1 MDEPTILIV
10 GTLDTKAPELS
21 YLHSQIKNDGRC
33 RVKVLDV
40 GWKESYQ
47 GHDSIPKDIISRPSA
62 LKNIQADSR
71 GDLIAKTIE
80 AVVPVVEDLVKDA
93 QIQGIVSAGGSC
105 GTSVATAIMRRS
117 CPVGFPKLMVS
128 TVASGDVK
136 YYVEDTDVTMM
147 YSVVDI
153 AGLNSVLKQVLGNA
167 AGAIV
172 GMTRAYAARIRTKA
186 ASESGDGKKRI
197 AITMFGVTT
206 PCVDK
211 IRQLLGESEQYGVPM
226 VFHATGAGG
235 QAMER
240 LVREGQIDAL
250 IDLTTTEIADALFGG
265 VFSAGLQRL
274 EAAAKKGIPQVLS
287 VGATDMINFGPMDTV
302 PAKHRNRNLVQH
314 NPAVTLLRTNFDECR
329 QIGEFIAR
337 KLKSS
342 ATSTERVKVLLP
354 VGGVSMLD
362 RPGQPFFD
370 ADADEALFKAIDKG
384 LDGTGIEVQ
393 RVDHNVNDDA
403 FASLLVEQ
411 LKIVM
416 SN

>member
-1 MDEPTILIV
+1 MENPTILVV

-21 YLHSQIKNDGRC
+21 YLCSQIRNEGRC
-33 RVKVLDV
+33 RIKVLDV
-40 GWKESYQ
+40 GWKGSDQ
-47 GHDSIPKDIISRPSA
+47 DDHSIPKDTILRPSA
-62 LKNIQADSR
+62 LDNLQADSR
-71 GDLIAKTIE
+71 GDLIANTIE
-80 AVVPVVEDLVKDA
+80 AVVPVVENLVQNA

-105 GTSVATAIMRRS
+105 GTSIATAIMRRS
-117 CPVGFPKLMVS
+117 CPIGFPKMMVS
-128 TVASGDVK
+128 TTASGNVK
-136 YYVEDTDVTMM
+136 HYVEDTDVTMC

-153 AGLNSVLKQVLGNA
+153 AGLNSVLKQVLENA

-172 GMTRAYAARIRTKA
+172 GMTLAYAARIENRL
-186 ASESGDGKKRI
+186 ASGIDGGKKKI

-206 PCVDK
+206 KCVDK
-211 IRQLLGESEQYGVPM
+211 IRQLLDESDQYEIY
-226 VFHATGAGG
+226 VFHATGSGG
-235 QAMER
+235 NAMER
-240 LVREGQIDAL
+240 LIKEGQIDAV

-287 VGATDMINFGPMDTV
+287 VGATDMVNFGPMDTV
-302 PAKHRNRNLVQH
+302 PAKHRDRNLVQH
-314 NPAVTLLRTNFDECR
+314 NPAVTLLRTNVDECR
-329 QIGEFIAR
+329 QIGDFIAE

-342 ATSTERVKVLLP
+342 ATQTERVKVVLP

-370 ADADEALFKAIDKG
+370 ADADEALFKAIEEG
-384 LDGTGIEVQ
+384 LEGTGIDVQ

-403 FASLLVEQ
+403 FASTLVKQ
-411 LKIVM
+411 LQVVM